1 MTLAILEADGVQP
14 SRRDRFVHLARAKL
28 AHHRDEIVA
37 ALQVGVLAAVAI
49 GVAVTPAAVKAPAR
63 PATFFPTSI
72 TPEALSGPQPGVAD
86 NVDSKRMLQD
96 LMTKAGLRPD
106 FGLRHLSW
114 DQARRLNALMPPV
127 HAPLGA
133 AQPFAISLKTGNGKE
148 ALRCLTQ
155 AAYYEAGANG
165 SDAEAAVAPVV
176 LNRGRHPDFPKS
188 VCGVVYQGSARD
200 TGCQFTF
207 TCDGALARPVD
218 KAAWSQAG
226 KVAARALSGYV
237 VKIVGPSTYYHADY
251 VFPAWAPT
259 LAKVTQVGPHIFYS
273 ATGSQGPVLTGRY
286 SGGEMKLAKDILNAA
301 ARFIGKPT
309 PAAEA
314 PVQLAQA
321 STTSTP
327 AGLRV
332 QADRL
337 QRVHEAFAAASGPET
352 KPAQPVA
359 DASAAPPVQTA
370 DAQSPAA

>member
-1 MTLAILEADGVQP
+1 MTLAILEADGAEP
-14 SRRDRFVHLARAKL
+14 SRRDRFAHLALAKL
-28 AHHRDEIVA
+28 SLHRDEVVA
-37 ALQVGVLAAVAI
+37 AFQVAVLAAVAI
-49 GVAVTPAAVKAPAR
+49 SVAVTPAAVKAPPR

-72 TPEALSGPQPGVAD
+72 TAEALAGPQPGVAD
-86 NVDSKRMLQD
+86 HVDSKRMLQD

-106 FGLRHLSW
+106 LGLRHLTW
-114 DQARRLNALMPPV
+114 DQARRLNALMPPI

-133 AQPFAISLKTGNGKE
+133 AQPFDISLKTGNGKE

-165 SDAEAAVAPVV
+165 SDAEAAVVQVV
-176 LNRGRHPDFPKS
+176 LNRVRHPDFPKS
-188 VCGVVYQGSARD
+188 VCGVVYQGSDRE

-218 KAAWSQAG
+218 KAAWAGAG

-237 VKIVGPSTYYHADY
+237 VKTVGAATYYHADY

-273 ATGSQGPVLTGRY
+273 AAGSEGSGLTGRY
-286 SGGEMKLAKDILNAA
+286 LGGEMKLAKEILQATE
-301 ARFIGKPT
+301 RFIAKPARAT
-309 PAAEA
+309 DA
-314 PVQLAQA
+314 PVQLVQA
-321 STTSTP
+321 SVTPATAAP

-337 QRVHEAFAAASGPET
+337 QRVHEAFAAAKPDRPAAET
-352 KPAQPVA
+352 P
-359 DASAAPPVQTA
+359 AAPPVQTA
-370 DAQSPAA
+370 DAQPPAA